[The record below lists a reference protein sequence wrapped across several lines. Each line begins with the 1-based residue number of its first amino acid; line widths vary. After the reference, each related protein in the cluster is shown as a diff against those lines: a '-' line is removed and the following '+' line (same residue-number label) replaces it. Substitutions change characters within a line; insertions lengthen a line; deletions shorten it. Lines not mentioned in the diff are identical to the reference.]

1 MVMVPFP
8 LLEVQLDA
16 TAVLKCE
23 GDGDPLPDIQWLL
36 LPAMTLLP
44 SADLQKYVCD

>member
-1 MVMVPFP
+1 MVVVPSP

-16 TAVLKCE
+16 TAVLECE

-36 LPAMTLLP
+36 LLAMTLLP
-44 SADLQKYVCD
+44 SADLHKYVCD